1 MYGVTTMNSQRLGHW
16 FFVIGLVIVI
26 GSILAGGLIQDEL
39 ERLGD
44 QAFLTRHGAAG
55 WLVFLSFG
63 FGFPLGIAVCA
74 SGMFMASESSTGK
87 RVMFILTALLIALS
101 AILVPGIAGRA
112 MSPHFF
118 GTGGYIIL
126 LLALATIWLW
136 GQHRASLPPQARIGA
151 DLQGAGYLCFAIVA
165 WNLCGL
171 GGMPSFALDP
181 EKMLAT
187 GSRGFAIGQM
197 KSIMVALVA
206 GWLLTA
212 AGYRKILQA
221 SRQT

>member
-1 MYGVTTMNSQRLGHW
+1 MNNQRQGYW
-16 FFVIGLVIVI
+16 IFATGLLVVL
-26 GSILAGGLIQDEL
+26 GSILAGGLIQEEL
-39 ERLGD
+39 KTLGD
-44 QAFLTRHGAAG
+44 QAFLARHGAGG

-63 FGFPLGIAVCA
+63 FGFPLGVAICA
-74 SGMFMASESSTGK
+74 SGMFMASESSTVK
-87 RVMFILTALLIALS
+87 RVVFILTALIIALS

-112 MSPHFF
+112 PSPLFF

-126 LLALATIWLW
+126 LLVLVTIWLW
-136 GQHRASLPPQARIGA
+136 GRHRASLSPQARTGA

-171 GGMPSFALDP
+171 GGLPSFALDP

-197 KSIMVALVA
+197 KSIMVVLVA

-212 AGYRKILQA
+212 AGYRKILQDA
-221 SRQT
+221 K

>member
-1 MYGVTTMNSQRLGHW
+1 MHIQRQGQW
-16 FFVIGLVIVI
+16 VFAIGLVVVLA
-26 GSILAGGLIQDEL
+26 SVLAGGLIQDEL
-39 ERLGD
+39 ESLGD
-44 QAFLTRHGAAG
+44 RAFLARHGATG
-55 WLVFLSFG
+55 WLVFLSFA
-63 FGFPLGIAVCA
+63 FGFPLGITVCA
-74 SGMFMASESSTGK
+74 TGMFMASEPATGK
-87 RVMFILTALLIALS
+87 RLLFALTALVVALS

-112 MSPHFF
+112 PSPYFF

-126 LLALATIWLW
+126 VLVLATLWLW
-136 GQHRASLPPQARIGA
+136 GRHRAGLPPEARLGA

-212 AGYRKILQA
+212 AGYRKTLKAMQ
-221 SRQT
+221 

>member
-1 MYGVTTMNSQRLGHW
+1 MNIQRQGQW
-16 FFVIGLVIVI
+16 VFAIGLVVVL
-26 GSILAGGLIQDEL
+26 GSVLAGGLIQDEL
-39 ERLGD
+39 EALGD
-44 QAFLTRHGAAG
+44 QAFLARHGATG
-55 WLVFLSFG
+55 WLAFLSFA
-63 FGFPLGIAVCA
+63 FGFPLGMAVCA
-74 SGMFMASESSTGK
+74 TGMFMASEPATGK
-87 RVMFILTALLIALS
+87 RLLFALTALVVALS

-112 MSPHFF
+112 PSPYFF

-126 LLALATIWLW
+126 ALVLVTLW
-136 GQHRASLPPQARIGA
+136 WWGKHRACLPPQARVGA
-151 DLQGAGYLCFAIVA
+151 DLQGAGYLCFAVVA
-165 WNLCGL
+165 WNLCGF

-212 AGYRKILQA
+212 IGYRKTLKAMQ
-221 SRQT
+221 